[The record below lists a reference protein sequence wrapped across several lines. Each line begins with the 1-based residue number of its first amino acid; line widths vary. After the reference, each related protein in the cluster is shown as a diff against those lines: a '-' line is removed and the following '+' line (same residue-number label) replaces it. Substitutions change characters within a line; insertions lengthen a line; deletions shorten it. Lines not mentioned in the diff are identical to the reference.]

1 MFSRGL
7 SPKTQ
12 TNLDRLSRVDFV
24 KKYYLSGG
32 TAAALHLGHRL
43 SYDLDWFSPIPV
55 HPNVIFSGLTP
66 LGRLS
71 IQQNDQGTFNG
82 SLNGVKLIF
91 FIYPYKL
98 LYPPIVYQGIKV
110 ADLRDISCM
119 KLDAVSSRGK
129 KRDFIDLF
137 FISQKYSLEEQLRF
151 FERRY
156 EKQDVS
162 IKHIID
168 SLVYFNDAE
177 NDALPEMFKPVN
189 WQQVKHYF
197 EREVKLLAKQWGIG

>member
-12 TNLDRLSRVDFV
+12 KNLDLLKRADFV

-32 TAAALHLGHRL
+32 TATALHLGHRL
-43 SYDLDWFSPIPV
+43 SFDLDFFSQNPV
-55 HPNVIFSGLTP
+55 IPNVIFAGLNP
-66 LGRLS
+66 LGKLK
-71 IQQNDQGTFNG
+71 IIQNDAGTFNG
-82 SLNGVKLIF
+82 SLNGIKLSF

-98 LYPPIVYQGIKV
+98 LYPTVNYQGIKV
-110 ADLRDISCM
+110 ADLRDIACM

-137 FISQKYSLEEQLRF
+137 FISRKYKLEEQLRF
-151 FERRY
+151 FKRRY
-156 EKQDVS
+156 EKQEVS
-162 IKHIID
+162 MKHIID

-177 NDALPEMFKPVN
+177 DDDSPEMLVPVD
-189 WQQVKHYF
+189 WKQVKQYF
-197 EREVKLLAKQWGIG
+197 QAQVKQLAKEWGLI

>member
-12 TNLDRLSRVDFV
+12 KNLDLLSRVDFV

-32 TAAALHLGHRL
+32 TAAALHLDHRL
-43 SYDLDWFSPIPV
+43 SFDLDWFSPTPV
-55 HPNVIFSGLTP
+55 HPNVIVADLTP

-82 SLNGVKLIF
+82 SLNGVKLSF

-98 LYPPIVYQGIKV
+98 LYPAVDYQGIKV
-110 ADLRDISCM
+110 ADLRDIACM

-129 KRDFIDLF
+129 KRDFIDLY
-137 FISQKYSLEEQLRF
+137 FISQKYSLVEQLRF

-177 NDALPEMFKPVN
+177 NDAMPKMFKPVN
-189 WQQVKHYF
+189 WQQVKHFF
-197 EREVKLLAKQWGIG
+197 EGEALRLARSWGIG

>member
-1 MFSRGL
+1 VFSRGL

-12 TNLDRLSRVDFV
+12 KNLDLLKRADFV

-43 SYDLDWFSPIPV
+43 SFDLDWFSPTPA
-55 HPNVIFSGLTP
+55 HPNVIFAGLNP
-66 LGRLS
+66 LGKLK
-71 IQQNDQGTFNG
+71 IIQNDEGTFNG
-82 SLNGVKLIF
+82 SLNGIKLSF

-98 LYPPIVYQGIKV
+98 LYPAVSYQGIKV
-110 ADLRDISCM
+110 ADLRDIACM

-137 FISQKYSLEEQLRF
+137 FISRKYKLEEQLRF

-156 EKQDVS
+156 EKQDIS

-177 NDALPEMFKPVN
+177 DDDLPSMFKPVD
-189 WQQVKHYF
+189 WEKVKQYFQAQVKQ
-197 EREVKLLAKQWGIG
+197 LAKEWGLV

>member
-12 TNLDRLSRVDFV
+12 KNLDLLKRADFV

-32 TAAALHLGHRL
+32 TATALHLGHRL
-43 SYDLDWFSPIPV
+43 SFDLDFFSRNPV
-55 HPNVIFSGLTP
+55 IPNVIFAGLNP
-66 LGRLS
+66 LGKLK
-71 IQQNDQGTFNG
+71 IIQNDADTFNG
-82 SLNGVKLIF
+82 SLNGIKLSF

-98 LYPPIVYQGIKV
+98 LYPTVNYQGIKV
-110 ADLRDISCM
+110 ADLRDIACM

-137 FISQKYSLEEQLRF
+137 FISRKYTLEEQLRF

-156 EKQDVS
+156 EKQEVS

-177 NDALPEMFKPVN
+177 NEDLPEMLVPLDWEEVKRYF
-189 WQQVKHYF
+189 QAQVK
-197 EREVKLLAKQWGIG
+197 ELAKERGLI